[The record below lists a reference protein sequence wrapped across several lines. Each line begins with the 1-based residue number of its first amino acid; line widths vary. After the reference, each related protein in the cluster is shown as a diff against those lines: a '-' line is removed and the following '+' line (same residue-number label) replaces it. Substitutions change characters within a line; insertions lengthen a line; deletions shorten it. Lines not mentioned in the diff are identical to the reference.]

1 MASFS
6 RLPDELLLLVAQQL
20 TTQPDIYHLTQV
32 DARCYRALHS
42 HLCVHNVQHHG
53 STALLWAAQKG
64 KLPLIAKLLAAG
76 ANIVTWS
83 RQEETRED
91 SVGEKWIFFPPENPL
106 LEAAQGGHTA
116 ALQLMLAENRPNQ
129 AASPDQLRTLL
140 HWALRAHDG
149 PLVDLLL
156 GQRRAPFDSRTYRDW
171 PSPTPPD
178 TWPSALNVALE
189 AEYYTIVPRLVE
201 QGATPGPYRR
211 RPCPIEQA
219 ICGDQL
225 HLVKLFLQQGW
236 MPHRDHGICYIAD
249 TNNIAM
255 LQVLLDHGL
264 DLRLYGTGAL
274 CVAIWA
280 GHYDIVKMLLDHG
293 ASTRLGCI
301 WESTDRSPQMDG
313 YTPVGF
319 AVKWRRLE
327 ILRLLL
333 DSGAHADWAEFDM
346 AREQGFEEAAD
357 LLLEFE
363 KSDPEPLIT
372 AGAFE
377 EAGDLLFETPIELL
391 DPDLVVPDRVEL
403 LVLDVP
409 GGVTDASQ
417 IWEGMSRINHFI

>member
-1 MASFS
+1 
-6 RLPDELLLLVAQQL
+6 
-20 TTQPDIYHLTQV
+20 
-32 DARCYRALHS
+32 
-42 HLCVHNVQHHG
+42 
-53 STALLWAAQKG
+53 
-64 KLPLIAKLLAAG
+64 
-76 ANIVTWS
+76 
-83 RQEETRED
+83 
-91 SVGEKWIFFPPENPL
+91 
-106 LEAAQGGHTA
+106 
-116 ALQLMLAENRPNQ
+116 
-129 AASPDQLRTLL
+129 
-140 HWALRAHDG
+140 
-149 PLVDLLL
+149 
-156 GQRRAPFDSRTYRDW
+156 
-171 PSPTPPD
+171 
-178 TWPSALNVALE
+178 
-189 AEYYTIVPRLVE
+189 
-201 QGATPGPYRR
+201 
-211 RPCPIEQA
+211 
-219 ICGDQL
+219 
-225 HLVKLFLQQGW
+225 

-255 LQVLLDHGL
+255 LQILLDYGL

-280 GHYDIVKMLLDHG
+280 GHYDMVKMLLDHG

-319 AVKWRRLE
+319 AVEWKRLE

-333 DSGAHADWAEFDM
+333 DSGAHAGWTDFDM

-372 AGAFE
+372 VSE
-377 EAGDLLFETPIELL
+377 EAGGLLFGTPIELL

-417 IWEGMSRINHFI
+417 IWEGMSRYVLRPVEGQRPHPAEGTR

>member
-1 MASFS
+1 MTSFS

-20 TTQPDIYHLTQV
+20 ATQPDIYHLAQV
-32 DARCYRALHS
+32 NARCYRALHS
-42 HLCVHNVQHHG
+42 HLCAHNVQHHG

-64 KLPLIAKLLAAG
+64 NLPVIAKLLAAG
-76 ANIVTWS
+76 ANIVTKRS
-83 RQEETRED
+83 GRTASARNESSSLPR
-91 SVGEKWIFFPPENPL
+91 I
-106 LEAAQGGHTA
+106 AAQGSHTA
-116 ALQLMLAENRPNQ
+116 ALQLMLEENRPNQ
-129 AASPDQLRTLL
+129 AASLDQLRTLL
-140 HWALRAHDG
+140 HRAIRAHDG
-149 PLVDLLL
+149 PLVDLLV
-156 GQRRAPFDSRTYRDW
+156 GQRRALFDSRTYRDW
-171 PSPTPPD
+171 PSPTTPD

-189 AEYYTIVPRLVE
+189 AEHYTIVPRL
-201 QGATPGPYRR
+201 
-211 RPCPIEQA
+211 
-219 ICGDQL
+219 
-225 HLVKLFLQQGW
+225 LFLQQGW

-255 LQVLLDHGL
+255 LQVLLDYGL
-264 DLRLYGTGAL
+264 DLRLYGTGAV
-274 CVAIWA
+274 CVAIWV
-280 GHYDIVKMLLDHG
+280 GHYDMVKMLLDHG

-319 AVKWRRLE
+319 AVKWKRLE

-333 DSGAHADWAEFDM
+333 DSGAHADWTDFDM

-363 KSDPEPLIT
+363 KSDPEPLT
-372 AGAFE
+372 TVSE
-377 EAGDLLFETPIELL
+377 EAGGLLFGTPIELL

-417 IWEGMSRINHFI
+417 IWEGMSRYVLRPVEGQRPHPAEGTR